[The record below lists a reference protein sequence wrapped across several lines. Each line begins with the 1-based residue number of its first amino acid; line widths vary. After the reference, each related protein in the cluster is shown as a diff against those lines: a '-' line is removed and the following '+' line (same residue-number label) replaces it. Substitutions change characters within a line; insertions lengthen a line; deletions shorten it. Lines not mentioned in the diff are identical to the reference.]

1 MDHEA
6 LLERARTKGV
16 NPLMYWLVRGL
27 LQPFFHVYFR
37 FSRVGR
43 EHLPQEGPV
52 IFAANHRSFLD
63 PFIIG
68 CMARRPVYFMA
79 KRELFAHPLVAWVL
93 NSLGAFP
100 IDRGAADRSA
110 IATARAIL
118 ARGDGVVIFPEG
130 TRIRP
135 GSLGRAR
142 RGVGRLALE
151 TGAPVVPVAIIGT
164 EAVRRGWRIRPHKV
178 RVRAGRPLTFPRV
191 DHPSP
196 SLARAVTDRIWP
208 CVELQWE
215 WLGGLPRLRRA
226 AIVGAGSW
234 GTTLAVALAR
244 AGMEVD
250 LGCRTGE
257 QAIALR
263 ATRRNERYLPGVE
276 LPASVRVERA
286 CDLELAHHDLVC
298 FAVPSRAL
306 PAVAGAYGEAV
317 PERAG
322 VLVLSGGLVT
332 PRGALPSA
340 YVAER
345 TDARAVAC
353 LGGPGHAA
361 GALEHGASLVVASAD
376 DAFVAQLADVLGVAG
391 FDVEPT
397 ADVTGVELAGAAKSA
412 ALFAAAAAEG
422 AGPDAAGTVAGK
434 VVAEVGTYA
443 RSRGGR
449 PETFAGLA
457 GASDLVATLAV
468 QPAMAAEALD
478 ALPLLAAA
486 LREGGVEAPA
496 VDGLAAVVEG
506 RVEADAWAQ
515 ALTASTGPRRQAA

>member
-6 LLERARTKGV
+6 LLARARTNGV
-16 NPLMYWLVRGL
+16 NPLMYWLVRAL
-27 LQPFFHVYFR
+27 VQPFFHVYFR
-37 FSRVGR
+37 FSRMGR
-43 EHLPQEGPV
+43 EHLPEEGPV

-79 KRELFAHPLVAWVL
+79 KRELFAHPVVAWIL

-100 IDRGAADRSA
+100 IDRGAGDHSA
-110 IATARAIL
+110 MATARAIL
-118 ARGDGVVIFPEG
+118 ERGDGVVIFPEG

-191 DHPSP
+191 DRPSP
-196 SLARAVTDRIWP
+196 ALARAVTDRIWP

-226 AIVGAGSW
+226 AVIGAGSA
-234 GTTLAVALAR
+234 GTTIAVALAR
-244 AGMEVD
+244 AGIEVD

-263 ATRRNERYLPGVE
+263 STRRNDRYLPGVE
-276 LPASVRVERA
+276 LPAAVHVERA

-322 VLVLSGGLVT
+322 VLVLSSGLVAPLGT
-332 PRGALPSA
+332 LPSA

-345 TDARAVAC
+345 THARAVAC
-353 LGGPGHAA
+353 VGGPRHAG
-361 GALEHGASLVVASAD
+361 GALGPGASLVVASAD
-376 DAFVAQLADVLGVAG
+376 EAFRAQLADVLAIAG
-391 FDVEPT
+391 FDVERT
-397 ADVTGVELAGAAKSA
+397 ADVTGVELAGAARSA
-412 ALFAAAAAEG
+412 ALFAAAAAGG
-422 AGPDAAGTVAGK
+422 AGSAAADAAAAK
-434 VVAEVGTYA
+434 VFAEVDAYA

-449 PETFAGLA
+449 HDTFAGLA
-457 GASDLVATLAV
+457 ASGEVVATAAV

-478 ALPLLAAA
+478 ALLLLAGA
-486 LREGGVEAPA
+486 LREGGVDAPA
-496 VDGLAAVVEG
+496 VDGLAGVVEG
-506 RVEADAWAQ
+506 RVEAEAWAE
-515 ALTASTGPRRQAA
+515 AVTASTGQRRQAA